1 MPTIEDRIASLEI
14 AFRNE
19 LRELR
24 AKLNVAI
31 SNDLTW
37 AERNW
42 AWFALGAVV
51 VGFVAGKV

>member
-1 MPTIEDRIASLEI
+1 MPTIEARIASLEF

-19 LRELR
+19 LRELK

-37 AERNW
+37 AERHW
-42 AWFALGAVV
+42 GWFVLAAVV